1 MPENPLS
8 TRGDVCEADTGKA
21 DDSWSTYKKKNPGA
35 HIRSEE
41 EPLIMKKH
49 VLLSAALCMTAV
61 MATAC
66 GSKHTQ
72 TQETAAETT
81 AEASDAETKAA
92 DTTKPDLSNVDP
104 KMAEGPGAF
113 ETDESSEG
121 VQVEEISNEEMAK
134 LQSEMAAKLEKTD
147 YKSYAKELVEIVK
160 SKDME
165 GLADHIDFPAFI
177 SCVKTNG
184 GMVDTKEDFMKL
196 DPVEIFSDEME
207 AAIGKVDVDTLEPV
221 MAGIVLGD
229 GVPNIILGITVD
241 GELAITGMNY

>member
-1 MPENPLS
+1 
-8 TRGDVCEADTGKA
+8 
-21 DDSWSTYKKKNPGA
+21 
-35 HIRSEE
+35 
-41 EPLIMKKH
+41 MKKH

-81 AEASDAETKAA
+81 TEAADAETKAA

-113 ETDESSEG
+113 ETDESSAG

-134 LQSEMAAKLEKTD
+134 LQSEVAAKLEKTD

-160 SKDME
+160 SKDMK
-165 GLADHIDFPAFI
+165 GLADHIDFPVFI

>member
-1 MPENPLS
+1 
-8 TRGDVCEADTGKA
+8 
-21 DDSWSTYKKKNPGA
+21 
-35 HIRSEE
+35 
-41 EPLIMKKH
+41 MKKH
-49 VLLSAALCMTAV
+49 VVLVAALCMIAL

-72 TQETAAETT
+72 TQETTEGTT
-81 AEASDAETKAA
+81 TEVSDVKPNAA

-104 KMAEGPGAF
+104 KIAEGPGAF

-121 VQVEEISNEEMAK
+121 VQVEAISDEEMAK
-134 LQSEMAAKLEKTD
+134 LQSEAVAKLEKTD

-160 SKDME
+160 NKDME

-196 DPVEIFSDEME
+196 DPAEIFSDEME
-207 AAIGKVDVDTLEPV
+207 AAIEKVDVDTLEPV

-229 GVPNIILGITVD
+229 GAPNIILGITAD

>member
-1 MPENPLS
+1 
-8 TRGDVCEADTGKA
+8 
-21 DDSWSTYKKKNPGA
+21 
-35 HIRSEE
+35 
-41 EPLIMKKH
+41 MKKH
-49 VLLSAALCMTAV
+49 VLLAAALCMTAV

-81 AEASDAETKAA
+81 TEASDAETKAA

-121 VQVEEISNEEMAK
+121 VQVEEISGEELAK
-134 LQSEMAAKLEKTD
+134 LQSEVAAKLEKTD

-184 GMVDTKEDFMKL
+184 GMVDTK
-196 DPVEIFSDEME
+196 
-207 AAIGKVDVDTLEPV
+207 
-221 MAGIVLGD
+221 
-229 GVPNIILGITVD
+229 
-241 GELAITGMNY
+241 

>member
-1 MPENPLS
+1 MSARQIPE
-8 TRGDVCEADTGKA
+8 KQMI
-21 DDSWSTYKKKNPGA
+21 PGA
-35 HIRSEE
+35 HIKEE
-41 EPLIMKKH
+41 SGSTYKIRGGTFNHEETRFT
-49 VLLSAALCMTAV
+49 VGGALHDSGDGDRMRIKTY
-61 MATAC
+61 TD
-66 GSKHTQ
+66 
-72 TQETAAETT
+72 AAETT
-81 AEASDAETKAA
+81 TEAADAETKAA

-121 VQVEEISNEEMAK
+121 VQVEEISGEELAK
-134 LQSEMAAKLEKTD
+134 LQSEVAAKLEKTD

>member
-1 MPENPLS
+1 MSAGQIPEKQKTP
-8 TRGDVCEADTGKA
+8 GVHIQE
-21 DDSWSTYKKKNPGA
+21 DSGSTYK
-35 HIRSEE
+35 IRGGTFNHEE
-41 EPLIMKKH
+41 TRFTGG
-49 VLLSAALCMTAV
+49 ALCMTAV

-72 TQETAAETT
+72 TQENAAETT
-81 AEASDAETKAA
+81 TEAADVETKAA

-121 VQVEEISNEEMAK
+121 VQVEEISGEELAK

-160 SKDME
+160 NKDME

>member
-1 MPENPLS
+1 
-8 TRGDVCEADTGKA
+8 
-21 DDSWSTYKKKNPGA
+21 
-35 HIRSEE
+35 
-41 EPLIMKKH
+41 MKKH
-49 VLLSAALCMTAV
+49 VLLVAALCMIAV

-72 TQETAAETT
+72 TQETTEETT
-81 AEASDAETKAA
+81 TEASDVKPNAA

-104 KMAEGPGAF
+104 KIAEGPGAF

-121 VQVEEISNEEMAK
+121 VQVEEISGEELAK
-134 LQSEMAAKLEKTD
+134 LQSEVAAKLEKTD

-165 GLADHIDFPAFI
+165 GLADHIDFPAYI
-177 SCVKTNG
+177 SCVTNG

-229 GVPNIILGITVD
+229 GAPNIILGITVD

>member
-1 MPENPLS
+1 M
-8 TRGDVCEADTGKA
+8 
-21 DDSWSTYKKKNPGA
+21 
-35 HIRSEE
+35 
-41 EPLIMKKH
+41 
-49 VLLSAALCMTAV
+49 
-61 MATAC
+61 
-66 GSKHTQ
+66 
-72 TQETAAETT
+72 
-81 AEASDAETKAA
+81 
-92 DTTKPDLSNVDP
+92 
-104 KMAEGPGAF
+104 
-113 ETDESSEG
+113 
-121 VQVEEISNEEMAK
+121 
-134 LQSEMAAKLEKTD
+134 
-147 YKSYAKELVEIVK
+147 K

-196 DPVEIFSDEME
+196 DPVEIFSEME

>member
-1 MPENPLS
+1 
-8 TRGDVCEADTGKA
+8 
-21 DDSWSTYKKKNPGA
+21 
-35 HIRSEE
+35 
-41 EPLIMKKH
+41 MKKH

-72 TQETAAETT
+72 TQENAAETT
-81 AEASDAETKAA
+81 TEAADAETKAA

-121 VQVEEISNEEMAK
+121 VQVEEISGEELAK
-134 LQSEMAAKLEKTD
+134 LQSEVAAKLEKTD

-160 SKDME
+160 NKDME

-184 GMVDTKEDFMKL
+184 GMVEQRK
-196 DPVEIFSDEME
+196 IS
-207 AAIGKVDVDTLEPV
+207 
-221 MAGIVLGD
+221 
-229 GVPNIILGITVD
+229 
-241 GELAITGMNY
+241 

>member
-1 MPENPLS
+1 
-8 TRGDVCEADTGKA
+8 
-21 DDSWSTYKKKNPGA
+21 
-35 HIRSEE
+35 
-41 EPLIMKKH
+41 MKKH
-49 VLLSAALCMTAV
+49 VLLAAALCMTAV

-81 AEASDAETKAA
+81 TEASDAE
-92 DTTKPDLSNVDP
+92 TTKPDLSNVDP

-113 ETDESSEG
+113 ETDDSSEG
-121 VQVEEISNEEMAK
+121 VQVEEISGEELAK
-134 LQSEMAAKLEKTD
+134 LQSEVAAKLEKTD

>member
-1 MPENPLS
+1 
-8 TRGDVCEADTGKA
+8 
-21 DDSWSTYKKKNPGA
+21 
-35 HIRSEE
+35 
-41 EPLIMKKH
+41 MKKH
-49 VLLSAALCMTAV
+49 VLLAAALCMTAV

-81 AEASDAETKAA
+81 TEASDAETKAA

-121 VQVEEISNEEMAK
+121 VQVEEISGEELAK
-134 LQSEMAAKLEKTD
+134 LQSEVAAKLEKTD

-196 DPVEIFSDEME
+196 TRLRSSPMRWRQRSERWMLIPLNRLWQESFWAMVFRISSSALPWTENLRSQE
-207 AAIGKVDVDTLEPV
+207 
-221 MAGIVLGD
+221 
-229 GVPNIILGITVD
+229 
-241 GELAITGMNY
+241 

>member
-1 MPENPLS
+1 
-8 TRGDVCEADTGKA
+8 
-21 DDSWSTYKKKNPGA
+21 
-35 HIRSEE
+35 
-41 EPLIMKKH
+41 MKKH
-49 VLLSAALCMTAV
+49 VLLAAALCMTAV

-81 AEASDAETKAA
+81 TEASDAETKAA

-121 VQVEEISNEEMAK
+121 VQVEEIS
-134 LQSEMAAKLEKTD
+134 
-147 YKSYAKELVEIVK
+147 
-160 SKDME
+160 
-165 GLADHIDFPAFI
+165 G
-177 SCVKTNG
+177 
-184 GMVDTKEDFMKL
+184 
-196 DPVEIFSDEME
+196 
-207 AAIGKVDVDTLEPV
+207 AIGKVDVDTLEPV

>member
-1 MPENPLS
+1 
-8 TRGDVCEADTGKA
+8 
-21 DDSWSTYKKKNPGA
+21 
-35 HIRSEE
+35 
-41 EPLIMKKH
+41 MKKH

-72 TQETAAETT
+72 TQENAAETT
-81 AEASDAETKAA
+81 TEAADAETKAA
-92 DTTKPDLSNVDP
+92 DTTKPDLSNV
-104 KMAEGPGAF
+104 EGPGAF

-121 VQVEEISNEEMAK
+121 VQVEEISGEELAK
-134 LQSEMAAKLEKTD
+134 LQSEVAAKLEKTD

-160 SKDME
+160 NKDME

-196 DPVEIFSDEME
+196 DPAEIFSDEME

>member
-1 MPENPLS
+1 
-8 TRGDVCEADTGKA
+8 
-21 DDSWSTYKKKNPGA
+21 
-35 HIRSEE
+35 
-41 EPLIMKKH
+41 MKKH
-49 VLLSAALCMTAV
+49 VLLAAALCVTAV

-66 GSKHTQ
+66 GSKN
-72 TQETAAETT
+72 TQETTAAVEASAAET
-81 AEASDAETKAA
+81 SA

-121 VQVEEISNEEMAK
+121 VQVAEISAEEMAK
-134 LQSEMAAKLEKTD
+134 LQSQAAAQLEKTD
-147 YKSYAKELVEIVK
+147 YKSYAKEIIAIVK
-160 SKDME
+160 NKDME
-165 GLADHIDFPAFI
+165 GLADHIDFPTFV

-196 DPVEIFSDEME
+196 DPAEIFSDEME
-207 AAIGKVDVDTLEPV
+207 AAIEKVDVDSLEPV

-229 GVPNIILGITVD
+229 GAPNIILGVTAD